1 MLKILSGII
10 VAAILFFSF
19 GAAPSVAVA
28 ADSWGCSHEK
38 CLVACQKA
46 GGQRCSAY
54 CDKALRDKQVSK
66 VCK

>member
-1 MLKILSGII
+1 MKVLFGIAAAATIFLSPLAMPST
-10 VAAILFFSF
+10 AA
-19 GAAPSVAVA
+19 AK
-28 ADSWGCSHEK
+28 DSWGCSHEK

-46 GGQRCSAY
+46 GGQRCSTY